1 MRVVVILY
9 PLYTFNAM
17 SNIEKLSEI
26 LTEWLSNVAS
36 SVLPKISI
44 APTSSIGRVMNGFF
58 GIDLASY
65 SVWNELGFLAKPAIN
80 SFVQPM
86 LVKYLSFMPED
97 KIKSTA
103 LEMVG
108 AMVKQAEMK
117 GYVNLFGIQ
126 IGKNAFDDLH
136 MMIESMEG

>member
-1 MRVVVILY
+1 MRVGVILY

-65 SVWNELGFLAKPAIN
+65 SLWNELGFLAKPAIN
-80 SFVQPM
+80 SFVQPT
-86 LVKYLSFMPED
+86 LVKYLSFMPEE

>member
-1 MRVVVILY
+1 M
-9 PLYTFNAM
+9 T
-17 SNIEKLSEI
+17 NIEKLSEI

-36 SVLPKISI
+36 SVLPKVSI

-86 LVKYLSFMPED
+86 LVKYLSFMPEE

>member
-1 MRVVVILY
+1 
-9 PLYTFNAM
+9 M

-36 SVLPKISI
+36 SVLPKVSI

-58 GIDLASY
+58 GIDLGSY
-65 SVWNELGFLAKPAIN
+65 NVWNELGFLAKPAIN

>member
-1 MRVVVILY
+1 MRVGVILY

-44 APTSSIGRVMNGFF
+44 APTSGIGRVMNGFF
-58 GIDLASY
+58 GIDLGSY
-65 SVWNELGFLAKPAIN
+65 NVWNELGFLAKPAIN

-86 LVKYLSFMPED
+86 LVKYLSFMPEE

>member
-1 MRVVVILY
+1 
-9 PLYTFNAM
+9 M

>member
-1 MRVVVILY
+1 
-9 PLYTFNAM
+9 M

-58 GIDLASY
+58 GIDLGSY

-86 LVKYLSFMPED
+86 LVKYLSFMPEE

>member
-1 MRVVVILY
+1 
-9 PLYTFNAM
+9 M

-36 SVLPKISI
+36 SVLPKVSI

-58 GIDLASY
+58 GIDLGSY

-86 LVKYLSFMPED
+86 LVKYLSFMPEE

>member
-1 MRVVVILY
+1 
-9 PLYTFNAM
+9 M

-86 LVKYLSFMPED
+86 LVKYLSFMPEE

-136 MMIESMEG
+136 MMIESMDG

>member
-1 MRVVVILY
+1 
-9 PLYTFNAM
+9 M

-36 SVLPKISI
+36 SVLPKVSI

-58 GIDLASY
+58 GIDLGSY
-65 SVWNELGFLAKPAIN
+65 NIWNELGFLAKPAIN

-86 LVKYLSFMPED
+86 LVKYLSFIPED

-108 AMVKQAEMK
+108 AMVKQAESK

>member
-1 MRVVVILY
+1 
-9 PLYTFNAM
+9 M

-36 SVLPKISI
+36 SVLPKVSI

-58 GIDLASY
+58 GIDLGSY
-65 SVWNELGFLAKPAIN
+65 NVWNELGFLAKPAIN

-86 LVKYLSFMPED
+86 LIKYLSFMPED

>member
-1 MRVVVILY
+1 MRVGVILY

-36 SVLPKISI
+36 SVLPKVSI

-65 SVWNELGFLAKPAIN
+65 NVWNELGFLAKPAIN

-86 LVKYLSFMPED
+86 LVKYLSFMPEE

-126 IGKNAFDDLH
+126 IGKNAFDDLQ
-136 MMIESMEG
+136 MMIESMEE

>member
-1 MRVVVILY
+1 MRVGVILY

-58 GIDLASY
+58 GIDLGSY
-65 SVWNELGFLAKPAIN
+65 NVWNELGFLAKPAIN

>member
-1 MRVVVILY
+1 
-9 PLYTFNAM
+9 M

-58 GIDLASY
+58 GIDLGSY
-65 SVWNELGFLAKPAIN
+65 NVWNELGFLAKPAIN

-86 LVKYLSFMPED
+86 LVKYLSFMPEE

>member
-1 MRVVVILY
+1 
-9 PLYTFNAM
+9 M

-36 SVLPKISI
+36 SVLPKVSI

-58 GIDLASY
+58 GIDLGSY
-65 SVWNELGFLAKPAIN
+65 NVWNELGFLAKPAIN

-86 LVKYLSFMPED
+86 LVKYLSFMPEE

>member
-1 MRVVVILY
+1 
-9 PLYTFNAM
+9 M

-44 APTSSIGRVMNGFF
+44 SPTSSIGRVMNGFF
-58 GIDLASY
+58 GVDLASY

-86 LVKYLSFMPED
+86 LVKYLSFMPEE

>member
-1 MRVVVILY
+1 MGNL
-9 PLYTFNAM
+9 
-17 SNIEKLSEI
+17 EKLSEI

-36 SVLPKISI
+36 SVLPKVSI
-44 APTSSIGRVMNGFF
+44 ATTSSIGRVMNGFF
-58 GIDLASY
+58 GIDLSSY
-65 SVWNELGFLAKPAIN
+65 NVWNELGFLAKPAIN

>member
-1 MRVVVILY
+1 
-9 PLYTFNAM
+9 M

-44 APTSSIGRVMNGFF
+44 APTSSIGKIMNGFF

-86 LVKYLSFMPED
+86 LVKYLSFMPEE

>member
-1 MRVVVILY
+1 
-9 PLYTFNAM
+9 M

-36 SVLPKISI
+36 SVLPKLSI

-86 LVKYLSFMPED
+86 LVKYLSFMPEE

>member
-1 MRVVVILY
+1 M
-9 PLYTFNAM
+9 T
-17 SNIEKLSEI
+17 NIEKLSEI

-36 SVLPKISI
+36 SVLPKVSI

>member
-1 MRVVVILY
+1 
-9 PLYTFNAM
+9 M

-36 SVLPKISI
+36 SVLPKVSI

-58 GIDLASY
+58 GIDLGSY
-65 SVWNELGFLAKPAIN
+65 NVWNELGFLAKPAIN

-86 LVKYLSFMPED
+86 LMKYLSFMPEE

>member
-1 MRVVVILY
+1 MRVGVILY

-36 SVLPKISI
+36 SVLPKVSI

-58 GIDLASY
+58 GIDLGSY
-65 SVWNELGFLAKPAIN
+65 NVWNELGFLAKPAIN

>member
-1 MRVVVILY
+1 MRVGVILY

-86 LVKYLSFMPED
+86 LVKYLSFMPEE

>member
-1 MRVVVILY
+1 MRVGVILY

-36 SVLPKISI
+36 SVLPKVNI
-44 APTSSIGRVMNGFF
+44 APTSGIGKIMNGFF

>member
-1 MRVVVILY
+1 MGNL
-9 PLYTFNAM
+9 
-17 SNIEKLSEI
+17 EKLSEI

-36 SVLPKISI
+36 SVLPKVSI

-58 GIDLASY
+58 GIDLSSY
-65 SVWNELGFLAKPAIN
+65 NVWNELGFLAKPAIN

-86 LVKYLSFMPED
+86 LVKYLSFMPEE

>member
-1 MRVVVILY
+1 
-9 PLYTFNAM
+9 
-17 SNIEKLSEI
+17 
-26 LTEWLSNVAS
+26 
-36 SVLPKISI
+36 
-44 APTSSIGRVMNGFF
+44 
-58 GIDLASY
+58 
-65 SVWNELGFLAKPAIN
+65 LGFLAKPAIN

-86 LVKYLSFMPED
+86 LVKYLSFMPEE

>member
-1 MRVVVILY
+1 
-9 PLYTFNAM
+9 M

-44 APTSSIGRVMNGFF
+44 APTSSIGRFMNGFF

-86 LVKYLSFMPED
+86 LVKYLSFMPEE

>member
-1 MRVVVILY
+1 
-9 PLYTFNAM
+9 M

-36 SVLPKISI
+36 SVLPKVSI

-65 SVWNELGFLAKPAIN
+65 NVWNELGFLAKPAIN

-86 LVKYLSFMPED
+86 LVKYLSFMPEE

>member
-1 MRVVVILY
+1 
-9 PLYTFNAM
+9 M

-36 SVLPKISI
+36 SVLPKVSI

-86 LVKYLSFMPED
+86 LVKYLSFMPEE

>member
-1 MRVVVILY
+1 
-9 PLYTFNAM
+9 M

-86 LVKYLSFMPED
+86 LVKYLSFMPEE